1 MVVRIWTAT
10 QVKETAEGLRAAG
23 YTVVTRKDSD
33 HDSYVAT
40 IGDGDETVV
49 LKALRAWG
57 RAKYLVRYDDRL
69 FGGA

>member
-1 MVVRIWTAT
+1 MTVRIWTAA
-10 QVKETAEGLRAAG
+10 QVKETAKGLREAG
-23 YTVVTRKDSD
+23 YEVVRSKNSD

-57 RAKYLVRYDDRL
+57 KAKYLVRYDSRL